1 MLLIGFQR
9 PHGQASCP
17 SYKLPTMSHNIRKTI
32 LQTTNHESQYTKDER
47 SILRPHAFLRKQEWW
62 AAEDRRGTKMCLAI
76 PARIVELKK
85 DNAVVDAMGNRWRAK
100 TTLLPEAKLGDLV
113 LIHAGFAISLVDE
126 EEAKKTW
133 ELLAQIANFEETPN
147 KVSG

>member
-1 MLLIGFQR
+1 
-9 PHGQASCP
+9 
-17 SYKLPTMSHNIRKTI
+17 
-32 LQTTNHESQYTKDER
+32 
-47 SILRPHAFLRKQEWW
+47 
-62 AAEDRRGTKMCLAI
+62 MCLAI

-100 TTLLPEAKLGDLV
+100 TTLLPEAKLGDMV

>member
-1 MLLIGFQR
+1 MLL
-9 PHGQASCP
+9 S
-17 SYKLPTMSHNIRKTI
+17 RKIVETPPNKFEVNYEPRI
-32 LQTTNHESQYTKDER
+32 TSDEKR
-47 SILRPHAFLRKQEWW
+47 I
-62 AAEDRRGTKMCLAI
+62 MCLAI
-76 PARIVELKK
+76 PARIVELEGDK
-85 DNAVVDAMGNRWRAK
+85 AVVDAMGNRYKAK

-133 ELLAQIANFEETPN
+133 QLIAEIDEFQETQN